1 MKVYYDI
8 EKLFEFWKKR
18 KLIFFGKCF
27 IINILVVLKLIY
39 LFIILELLEEN
50 YIKNINRLIF
60 KFLWNNYDRIKRNIV
75 IGDIKDVGIGLIDI
89 ELKLKVLKV
98 VWVLRLLEI
107 KYVIN
112 DFVNSFFKELNI
124 DICFILI
131 ILEILIKK
139 FDIV

>member
-75 IGDIKDVGIGLIDI
+75 IGDIKDGGIGLIDI

>member
-75 IGDIKDVGIGLIDI
+75 IGDIKDGGIGLIDI

-124 DICFILI
+124 DICFIFI